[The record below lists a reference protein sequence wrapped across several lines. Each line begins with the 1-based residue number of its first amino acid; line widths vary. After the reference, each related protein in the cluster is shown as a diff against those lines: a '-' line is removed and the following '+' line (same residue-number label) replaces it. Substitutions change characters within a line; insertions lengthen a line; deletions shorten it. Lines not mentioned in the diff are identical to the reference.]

1 MAFIVWCA
9 CFGTNHLAIVFV
21 ATFAVA
27 MIIMSLCKALF
38 SAPRPREVEG
48 DDNPDLKL
56 DWSPRDFNSFVSG
69 HTMSAMVGGIFW
81 FQIDP
86 WLGVVGVALAVI
98 TGLSRIIA
106 KAHWLRDVIG
116 STIVAT
122 ILYVVDVLYFL

>member
-1 MAFIVWCA
+1 M
-9 CFGTNHLAIVFV
+9 FV
-21 ATFAVA
+21 VTFVIA

-38 SAPRPREVEG
+38 NAPRPREVEG

-56 DWSPRDFNSFVSG
+56 DWTPRDFNSFVSG

-106 KAHWLRDVIG
+106 KAHWLRDVVG

-122 ILYVVDVLYFL
+122 ILYVIDVLYFL